1 MAMRSCSSP
10 LAAMLLFAAAPA
22 ALAQAWPSKP
32 VRVIVNVAPGGAVD
46 QITRPLAARLAEAF
60 GQPFLVEYRA
70 GAGGSIGIEAVAK
83 SAVNGYTLLSSA
95 GTPVVV
101 NPHLYA
107 KLAADPAK
115 DIEPVAPTARVSLF
129 LVVHPALAAK
139 SVHELVALARAQP
152 GKLSFGSAGNG
163 TAPHI
168 GAEMFLRAAGIRAT
182 HVPYKGVGPALADLL
197 GGHLDFMFDAGP
209 ALPHVKAGKLR
220 LLAVATGTRLPG
232 FPDAPTMA
240 EVGVPIDADT
250 IFGIYAP
257 AGTPRDI
264 IARLNREIGRVMQSA
279 ELRAVLTLLGAEPMV
294 ASPEEFAVRLQR
306 DRERFGV
313 VVREA
318 NIRLE

>member
-1 MAMRSCSSP
+1 MAMRRCSGL
-10 LAAMLLFAAAPA
+10 LAALLLFAAAPLA
-22 ALAQAWPSKP
+22 FAQAWPSKP

-83 SAVNGYTLLSSA
+83 SPADGHTLLSSA
-95 GTPVVV
+95 GTPIVV

-129 LVVHPALAAK
+129 LVVRPGLAAK
-139 SVHELVALARAQP
+139 SVAELVALAKAQP
-152 GKLSFGSAGNG
+152 GKLSFGSAGHG
-163 TAPHI
+163 TAPHV
-168 GAEMFLRAAGIRAT
+168 GTEMFLRAAGIRAT

-197 GGHLDFMFDAGP
+197 GGHLDFLFDAGP
-209 ALPHVKAGKLR
+209 SLPHVKADKLR

-232 FPDAPTMA
+232 FPDVPTLA
-240 EVGVPIDADT
+240 ELGVPIDADT
-250 IFGIYAP
+250 MFGIYAP

-264 IARLNREIGRVMQSA
+264 VVRLNREIGRVMQSA
-279 ELRAVLTLLGAEPMV
+279 ELRTVLAALGAEPMV
-294 ASPEEFAVRLQR
+294 ASPEEFAVRLHR
-306 DRERFGV
+306 DRERFGII
-313 VVREA
+313 VREA
-318 NIRLE
+318 NIRIE